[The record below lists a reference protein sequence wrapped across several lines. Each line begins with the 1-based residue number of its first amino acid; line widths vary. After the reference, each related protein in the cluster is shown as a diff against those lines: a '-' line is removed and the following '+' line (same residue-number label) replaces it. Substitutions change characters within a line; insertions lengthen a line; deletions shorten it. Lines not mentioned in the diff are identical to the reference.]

1 MRISKRQARKK
12 ALVEGFRSNFELSIA
27 KWLESKGIPF
37 QYEEL
42 KLKYTVPETQKTYTP
57 DWQINQNPNIIY
69 ESKGRF
75 TSVDRKKMLLVKKS
89 NPEITIRMIFQ
100 NASVRLSK
108 KSKTTYAEWCDKN
121 QVEWCEWH
129 NGLPKTWVK

>member
-1 MRISKRQARKK
+1 MKTTKRQARKK
-12 ALVEGFRSNFELSIA
+12 ALIEGFRSNFELSIA
-27 KWLESKGIPF
+27 QWLESKGIPF
-37 QYEEL
+37 QYE
-42 KLKYTVPETQKTYTP
+42 KLRIKYTVPETQKTYTP
-57 DWQINQNPNIIY
+57 DWQINQNPDIIY

-121 QVEWCEWH
+121 QIEWCEFSK
-129 NGLPKTWVK
+129 GLPRAWLK